1 MAPGNATDA
10 HATLRRHSFWVTHD
24 HAGARLRRHRPC
36 MDMQSWLPQSF
47 VCATR
52 LSSTL
57 QVLAANQSP
66 AQKKW
71 FQGTADAVR
80 QYLWLFENSMREGI
94 EDFLIL
100 AGACIHPHA
109 TSCPPPMFLW
119 KCIVRTAASYRWSA
133 GMMCLGTACSVS
145 ASAGIR

>member
-1 MAPGNATDA
+1 MTA
-10 HATLRRHSFWVTHD
+10 LWR
-24 HAGARLRRHRPC
+24 
-36 MDMQSWLPQSF
+36 
-47 VCATR
+47 
-52 LSSTL
+52 L

-100 AGACIHPHA
+100 AGE
-109 TSCPPPMFLW
+109 
-119 KCIVRTAASYRWSA
+119 SA
-133 GMMCLGTACSVS
+133 FTNLRAV
-145 ASAGIR
+145 AGISRSVDMILSPLNAATHPGSPLVMAGSCRRLL

>member
-1 MAPGNATDA
+1 
-10 HATLRRHSFWVTHD
+10 
-24 HAGARLRRHRPC
+24 
-36 MDMQSWLPQSF
+36 MDMQPPSPGRIA
-47 VCATR
+47 CATT
-52 LSSTL
+52 LGLPL

-100 AGACIHPHA
+100 AGLCITPHL
-109 TSCPPPMFLW
+109 TIHVILY
-119 KCIVRTAASYRWSA
+119 TYRDV
-133 GMMCLGTACSVS
+133 L
-145 ASAGIR
+145 

>member
-1 MAPGNATDA
+1 MPGKSLALQCTWMTA
-10 HATLRRHSFWVTHD
+10 LWR
-24 HAGARLRRHRPC
+24 
-36 MDMQSWLPQSF
+36 
-47 VCATR
+47 
-52 LSSTL
+52 L

-100 AGACIHPHA
+100 AGESAFIIYVGRGISRSLDMILSPLMQPHILA
-109 TSCPPPMFLW
+109 ALLSGWELPPPALNYDTLLQGT
-119 KCIVRTAASYRWSA
+119 IYTA
-133 GMMCLGTACSVS
+133 
-145 ASAGIR
+145 

>member
-1 MAPGNATDA
+1 M
-10 HATLRRHSFWVTHD
+10 TLLWR
-24 HAGARLRRHRPC
+24 
-36 MDMQSWLPQSF
+36 
-47 VCATR
+47 
-52 LSSTL
+52 L

-100 AGACIHPHA
+100 AGE
-109 TSCPPPMFLW
+109 
-119 KCIVRTAASYRWSA
+119 RAAILD
-133 GMMCLGTACSVS
+133 MVC
-145 ASAGIR
+145 GIFRSDL

>member
-1 MAPGNATDA
+1 M
-10 HATLRRHSFWVTHD
+10 TLLWR
-24 HAGARLRRHRPC
+24 
-36 MDMQSWLPQSF
+36 
-47 VCATR
+47 
-52 LSSTL
+52 L

-100 AGACIHPHA
+100 AGESAFMVYVGRGILRSLDMILSPLMQPH
-109 TSCPPPMFLW
+109 TSWQPSCL
-119 KCIVRTAASYRWSA
+119 A
-133 GMMCLGTACSVS
+133 GSCRRLL
-145 ASAGIR
+145 

>member
-1 MAPGNATDA
+1 MF
-10 HATLRRHSFWVTHD
+10 TLAFDVSRLQGYALITVT
-24 HAGARLRRHRPC
+24 GC
-36 MDMQSWLPQSF
+36 
-47 VCATR
+47 V
-52 LSSTL
+52 

-100 AGACIHPHA
+100 AGKPLPNHPVDMLYCLCNLQNKPRGSHLCSLRGPVACKNW
-109 TSCPPPMFLW
+109 F
-119 KCIVRTAASYRWSA
+119 
-133 GMMCLGTACSVS
+133 
-145 ASAGIR
+145 

>member
-1 MAPGNATDA
+1 MTA
-10 HATLRRHSFWVTHD
+10 LWR
-24 HAGARLRRHRPC
+24 
-36 MDMQSWLPQSF
+36 
-47 VCATR
+47 
-52 LSSTL
+52 L

-100 AGACIHPHA
+100 AGE
-109 TSCPPPMFLW
+109 
-119 KCIVRTAASYRWSA
+119 
-133 GMMCLGTACSVS
+133 S
-145 ASAGIR
+145 ASMVYVGCGIFRSLDMIISS

>member
-1 MAPGNATDA
+1 
-10 HATLRRHSFWVTHD
+10 
-24 HAGARLRRHRPC
+24 
-36 MDMQSWLPQSF
+36 MDLQHWSPQSLP
-47 VCATR
+47 CAVR
-52 LSSTL
+52 LGLTL

-100 AGACIHPHA
+100 AGVCIYTRSHI
-109 TSCPPPMFLW
+109 
-119 KCIVRTAASYRWSA
+119 K
-133 GMMCLGTACSVS
+133 
-145 ASAGIR
+145 

>member
-1 MAPGNATDA
+1 M
-10 HATLRRHSFWVTHD
+10 
-24 HAGARLRRHRPC
+24 
-36 MDMQSWLPQSF
+36 
-47 VCATR
+47 
-52 LSSTL
+52 TL

-100 AGACIHPHA
+100 AGMCTTPNA
-109 TSCPPPMFLW
+109 T
-119 KCIVRTAASYRWSA
+119 
-133 GMMCLGTACSVS
+133 MCRPL
-145 ASAGIR
+145 

>member
-1 MAPGNATDA
+1 MPGKNLALQCTWMTA
-10 HATLRRHSFWVTHD
+10 LWR
-24 HAGARLRRHRPC
+24 
-36 MDMQSWLPQSF
+36 
-47 VCATR
+47 
-52 LSSTL
+52 L

-100 AGACIHPHA
+100 AGESAFIIGPSRGSRHL
-109 TSCPPPMFLW
+109 SGLW
-119 KCIVRTAASYRWSA
+119 I
-133 GMMCLGTACSVS
+133 
-145 ASAGIR
+145 

>member
-1 MAPGNATDA
+1 MALPG
-10 HATLRRHSFWVTHD
+10 
-24 HAGARLRRHRPC
+24 C
-36 MDMQSWLPQSF
+36 
-47 VCATR
+47 
-52 LSSTL
+52 L

-100 AGACIHPHA
+100 AGEYFFTMDTVCSIFRSLVMIVSPWSESYIQQASCLAVPLPPAPHLDA
-109 TSCPPPMFLW
+109 HLQGTTC
-119 KCIVRTAASYRWSA
+119 TA
-133 GMMCLGTACSVS
+133 
-145 ASAGIR
+145 

>member
-1 MAPGNATDA
+1 MRCYLG
-10 HATLRRHSFWVTHD
+10 RR
-24 HAGARLRRHRPC
+24 GALHVKQ
-36 MDMQSWLPQSF
+36 DN
-47 VCATR
+47 VA
-52 LSSTL
+52 L

-100 AGACIHPHA
+100 AGVEVVPKKL
-109 TSCPPPMFLW
+109 M
-119 KCIVRTAASYRWSA
+119 
-133 GMMCLGTACSVS
+133 
-145 ASAGIR
+145 